1 MAMPI
6 VTPTARV
13 YIMHSHNEAHA
24 ARVLCRY
31 EWCDIDEGVEV
42 MSELV
47 EEVMEISFS
56 IVYSHYLEEQAFPH
70 SVNDAKHS
78 LLKIIEVTCLNEN
91 VIT

>member
-1 MAMPI
+1 MPI
-6 VTPTARV
+6 VTPTCTARV
-13 YIMHSHNEAHA
+13 YMHSHNETHT

-42 MSELV
+42 VSELV
-47 EEVMEISFS
+47 EEVTEISFS

-78 LLKIIEVTCLNEN
+78 LLKIIEVTCLNED
-91 VIT
+91 VIA